1 MVKAMFTLCL
11 NPATSSFAEM
21 TDRQGGNLKLPSIN
35 TSWWLPAPPRSV
47 FLQRN
52 RCPLGPV
59 SNNPSTGTVHTVLG
73 EEGSSSLWARGNV
86 EGPSRWTGPPSRPL
100 ERRTKAGLLECLQ
113 ASRELK
119 SPGLLLISTWAS
131 WATISTGSVRPSTEP
146 KQKPQPEKTVSTATP
161 TYTNQRL

>member
-1 MVKAMFTLCL
+1 MLHAPCL
-11 NPATSSFAEM
+11 QELLAGHQDHFAETHRSWAPMATS
-21 TDRQGGNLKLPSIN
+21 
-35 TSWWLPAPPRSV
+35 
-47 FLQRN
+47 
-52 RCPLGPV
+52 
-59 SNNPSTGTVHTVLG
+59 VLG